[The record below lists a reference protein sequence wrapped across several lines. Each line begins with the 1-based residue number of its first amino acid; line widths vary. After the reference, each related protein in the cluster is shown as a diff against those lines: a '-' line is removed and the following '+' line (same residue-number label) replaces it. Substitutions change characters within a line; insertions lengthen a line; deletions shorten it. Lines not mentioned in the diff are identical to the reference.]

1 MQTFEIKDFT
11 ITYTPMT
18 EKRLNDFRVISTHS
32 SLWADKVN
40 AELHRRSGG
49 ALKIADVI
57 HITDNMNDLYT
68 LLFNDNI
75 TITKTAEL
83 PQQETDTMNKITLKR
98 LSQNQVTILT
108 QSDLET
114 EVVGHSQIAIPV
126 EGALETLQALE
137 AEQENTK
144 VKRVV
149 QQLIKKVA
157 AATGVD
163 LGTKTRSRLPNTLPT
178 NIVKVKTSKTQQR
191 ILAYVHKRYLSSLIH
206 HEGGTFTAIN
216 TDHRDAAVVHLADLN
231 DHKLSAR
238 SCATLIRKLNELE
251 VTAPVQVTNDEF
263 AEILDSAPAPVAS
276 TTIADL
282 FGEEVAAELETA
294 PVVDADQGDLFEPAP
309 ADEFDDILGT
319 KPAPVLGGKEVTQEE
334 YDAAMSTPAELGL
347 VKLGNDF
354 VTQEEYDVAM
364 AEDARNREE
373 RKRAYDAEMEKAYH
387 DDQTSAFEPERQ
399 LGLSELLATLN
410 GDSDAEP
417 TQADLDAIE
426 AEMSDDEIDAQ
437 WEADLQLRELKAKH
451 RDPNSPM
458 HEATSV
464 DEYWNILERV
474 QREDEIAN
482 AAGVE
487 FVSLDEAELD
497 GDNGD
502 DDGHDFGCPDE
513 RFPDDEITLALTAE
527 YWGAAVG
534 AIVKS
539 LEDIGVE
546 YGDDEV
552 TLTRELAGMI
562 EQRLYDIASGSQSSR
577 FGGEIDW
584 DFEDEVDEELAAWS
598 AAAKY

>member
-40 AELHRRSGG
+40 AELYRRSGG
-49 ALKIADVI
+49 VLKIVDVI

-68 LLFNDNI
+68 LLFNNNI

-98 LSQNQVTILT
+98 LSQNQVTVLT
-108 QSDLET
+108 QSALET
-114 EVVGHSQIAIPV
+114 EVVDHCQITIPV
-126 EGALETLQALE
+126 EGALQTLQAL
-137 AEQENTK
+137 ADEQTNTK

-157 AATGVD
+157 AATGVE
-163 LGTKTRSRLPNTLPT
+163 LGTKTRNRLPNTLPA
-178 NIVKVKTSKTQQR
+178 NIVKVKTSKNQQR
-191 ILAYVHKRYLSSLIH
+191 ILAYVHKRYLSSFIH
-206 HEGGTFTAIN
+206 HEGGTYTAIN

-251 VTAPVQVTNDEF
+251 VAAPVQVTSDEF

-276 TTIADL
+276 TTMADL
-282 FGEEVAAELETA
+282 FGEEVAAELESAPETA
-294 PVVDADQGDLFEPAP
+294 PVVDANQGDLFEPAP

-319 KPAPVLGGKEVTQEE
+319 KPAITVDGKQITQEE
-334 YDAAMSTPAELGL
+334 
-347 VKLGNDF
+347 
-354 VTQEEYDVAM
+354 
-364 AEDARNREE
+364 
-373 RKRAYDAEMEKAYH
+373 YDAEMEKAYH
-387 DDQTSAFEPERQ
+387 DDQTSAFEPEGQ
-399 LGLSELLATLN
+399 LSLSELLATLN

-464 DEYWNILERV
+464 EEYWDILERV
-474 QREDEIAN
+474 QREDDIAN

-497 GDNGD
+497 DEADLDGDE
-502 DDGHDFGCPDE
+502 DGHDFGCPDE
-513 RFPDDEITLALTAE
+513 RYPDEEITLALTAE
-527 YWGAAVG
+527 YWGSAVG

-546 YGDDEV
+546 YGEDEV

-598 AAAKY
+598 DAAKY